1 MASKQQEL
9 IQQLLATVDD
19 PSELLGAGG
28 LFKQLKKAMMEKVLD
43 AEMAEHLG
51 YDKHEVA
58 GRGSGNSRN
67 GHNRK
72 RVLTG
77 EGELELDVPR
87 DRNGT
92 FVPQLVGKH
101 QRRLTDFDDKVLS
114 LYARGMSTRD
124 IQGHLEELYE
134 VDVSPDLISRATAAV
149 LEQVTEWQSRPLA
162 EVWPVLFI
170 DALVVKVRD
179 NGHVRKKS
187 LYVVLGINTE
197 GRKEVLGLWMADTEG
212 ARFWLQVL
220 TDLKSRGVND
230 VLILCCDGLKGL
242 PEVIDSVFPLTTVQT
257 CVVHMVRYSLG
268 CVSWQ
273 VRKPVAAA
281 LRRIYTAS
289 TLSEAAAELDAFEAE
304 WGKQYP
310 SIVRSWRTNW
320 EHLTAFFAFAPDIR
334 RVIYTTNAIEALNRQ
349 LRKVL
354 KTRGALP
361 TEDATMKLV
370 WLALHQASKNWS
382 YPIKRWDLAMQQLD
396 IHFEGRLGL

>member
-9 IQQLLATVDD
+9 IQELLATVDD
-19 PSELLGAGG
+19 PSELLGDGG

-43 AEMAEHLG
+43 AEMSEHLG

-92 FVPQLVGKH
+92 FEPQLVGKH

-114 LYARGMSTRD
+114 LYARGMSMRD
-124 IQGHLEELYE
+124 IQSHLEELYE
-134 VDVSPDLISRATAAV
+134 VEVSPDLISRATAAV

-220 TDLKSRGVND
+220 TDLKSRGVSD

-257 CVVHMVRYSLG
+257 CVVHMVRYSLS

-273 VRKPVAAA
+273 ARKQVAAA

-361 TEDATMKLV
+361 TEDAAMKLV
-370 WLALHQASKNWS
+370 WLALHQASKKWS
-382 YPIKRWDLAMQQLD
+382 YPIQRWDLAMQQLD